1 LAAAQL
7 TASQTFTGTQTF
19 LPSST
24 TTVGLVAKA
33 ISSQTSDL
41 QQWQSTA
48 SAVLA
53 KITKD
58 GDGYMRYI
66 STKGTQTSWVTPTS
80 YTGSVMYSDL
90 GNAAGDFFY
99 QTSALTLI
107 PGLAADIDSGDSL
120 ALAIHS
126 AGQSG
131 TANRRIVMYPSRIQF
146 LSSSGTS
153 KAALTET
160 ALFGINSISANAD
173 GSNSVLSLTNSV
185 GTTPWF
191 TINSV
196 GAALF
201 GSVPFA
207 ANTQTAAGRLLIGNS
222 TAPTGTPSS
231 SGILFVE
238 SGALKYKG
246 SSGTVTTIANA

>member
-53 KITKD
+53 KMTKD
-58 GDGYMRYI
+58 GDGYMRYF
-66 STKGTQTSWVTPTS
+66 STKGTQTSWVAPTS

-107 PGLAADIDSGDSL
+107 PGLAADIDSGDSF

-131 TANRRIVMYPSRIQF
+131 TGYRRIVMYPDRIQF
-146 LSSSGTS
+146 LGSSGGQ
-153 KAALTET
+153 KGYITET
-160 ALFGINSISANAD
+160 GIGGMSRYYANAD
-173 GSNSVLSLTNSV
+173 GSNPVLSLNNSA
-185 GTTPWF
+185 GTTPWL

-207 ANTQTAAGRLLIGNS
+207 ANTQTAAGRLLIANS